1 CGRSIKSL
9 PIVQAKE
16 KTTLRGTLRK
26 EGASVVLFEPVFQLT
41 DPNRCCKLR
50 IALSLRGAKRRGNP
64 YSPVK
69 KLRKTDSHVTGVRT
83 GSSECQAKRIIICC
97 ALDFVGQNP
106 MLAITVD
113 NERPVR

>member
-1 CGRSIKSL
+1 MAIRIL
-9 PIVQAKE
+9 
-16 KTTLRGTLRK
+16 
-26 EGASVVLFEPVFQLT
+26 QL
-41 DPNRCCKLR
+41 
-50 IALSLRGAKRRGNP
+50 
-64 YSPVK
+64 K

-113 NERPVR
+113 NERPVRSTGSCQFKWVL